1 MLMGPTAAGKTDAA
15 LRVRE
20 AADVDLVSVDSAMVY
35 RGLDI
40 GTAKPSKD
48 VLARHPHALVDV
60 AAPTE
65 AYSVARFAAAA
76 DAAVRDSLA
85 AGRTPLLVGGTM
97 LYFRAFRDGLDELP
111 PADEALRK
119 AIAERARADGWP
131 ALHRELAGRDP
142 DAAARIDPNNG
153 PRIQRAL
160 EVLATTGRSITAHWG
175 ATAVPAAERFDC
187 EVVEAAIAPPQR
199 TELHGRIG
207 KRLDAMLRQG
217 FVDEVRALRDD
228 PHLHPELP
236 ALRAVGYREVWRHL
250 DGACDHAEMVARIA
264 AATRQVAKRQLTWLR
279 GWRVPT
285 VADGDQAVERILRV
299 LDSK

>member
-1 MLMGPTAAGKTDAA
+1 MLMGPTATGKTDAA

-60 AAPTE
+60 AAPIE
-65 AYSVARFAAAA
+65 AYSVARFAADA
-76 DAAVRDSLA
+76 DAAVRHSLE

-111 PADEALRK
+111 PADEALRE

-131 ALHRELAGRDP
+131 ALHRELAMRDP

-160 EVLATTGRSITAHWG
+160 EVLETTGRSITAHWG

-187 EVVEAAIAPPQR
+187 EVVEVAIEPPQR
-199 TELHGRIG
+199 AELHQRIG
-207 KRLDAMLRQG
+207 ERLEAMLRQG
-217 FVDEVRALRDD
+217 FVEEVRALRDD

-236 ALRAVGYREVWRHL
+236 SLRAVGYREVWQHL
-250 DGACDHAEMVARIA
+250 DGLCDHAEMVARIA

-285 VADGDQAVERILRV
+285 VADGDQAVERILRSI
-299 LDSK
+299 DR